1 MMGSVRKYMKRMGV
15 AILLASFLICLSAC
29 GAKGTN
35 DSVSTDGFA
44 AENVNGMSES
54 KDAVEEDKAEVGK
67 FNFEKRTV
75 MLNSGYEMP
84 IMGLGTYSLSD
95 EECYNSVTAL
105 LESGGRLIDT
115 AYMYGNDVIC
125 CEL

>member
-1 MMGSVRKYMKRMGV
+1 MKRMGV

-67 FNFEKRTV
+67 FNFEKSANKKSSRN
-75 MLNSGYEMP
+75 L
-84 IMGLGTYSLSD
+84 
-95 EECYNSVTAL
+95 
-105 LESGGRLIDT
+105 
-115 AYMYGNDVIC
+115 
-125 CEL
+125 